1 VTKRSPTAR
10 PHADR
15 IPLVP
20 VGPLAP
26 TVLEECR
33 RWLAGQGYSPGS
45 AAGIVNLLARL
56 SLWMQEVGA
65 GVDDISE
72 GLLNRFVVTE
82 RSRDFVCV
90 TVKSSMSTMRRFL
103 IDAGYL
109 GVTDVDVGPLTPAQA
124 AVAQWCSWMRDQ
136 RGLTEKTITAR
147 CHYAAGLLDVI
158 TATDGS
164 VEWGRLDAP
173 VANAYVAE
181 RGRPYGVVSRAHIV
195 DAVRCLLRWALSSG
209 RLDRDLSAGILKP
222 AGTRRGLPRGVGAE
236 QIAALLAVCDP
247 ATAIG
252 ARDRAVVLVLVR
264 LGLRAGEVARLNLDD
279 IDWASGV
286 LKVTGKGREH
296 MLPIPVDV
304 GQALEAWLRLLPPA
318 LDRAVFVRMK
328 APRQMMATS
337 AISGIVAR
345 LSGVAGIDPI
355 YAHRLRHTAAMDV
368 LAAGGTLTEA
378 KELLGHVYTA
388 TTMAYAKV
396 DLTSL
401 RELVVPFGQVPR

>member
-10 PHADR
+10 PHAER
-15 IPLVP
+15 IPRVP
-20 VGPLAP
+20 VGPLEPA
-26 TVLEECR
+26 VLEEFSG
-33 RWLAGQGYSPGS
+33 WLAAQGYSPRS
-45 AAGIVNLLARL
+45 AVGIVNLLKRL

-65 GVDDISE
+65 GVDDVGE
-72 GLLNRFVVTE
+72 ELLDRFVAAE
-82 RSRDFVCV
+82 RSRDVVCV

-103 IDAGYL
+103 TDAGYL
-109 GVTDVDVGPLTPAQA
+109 GVAASDTGPVTPARA

-136 RGLTEKTITAR
+136 RGLTEKSIRAR

-158 TATDGS
+158 TTADGG

-173 VANAYVAE
+173 VVNAYVAE

-195 DAVRCLLRWALSSG
+195 DAVRCLLRWAVSTG
-209 RLDRDLSAGILKP
+209 HLDRDLTAGILKP
-222 AGTRRGLPRGVGAE
+222 AGTRRGLPRGVDAE
-236 QIAALLAVCDP
+236 QVAALLAVCDP

-252 ARDRAVVLVLVR
+252 ARDRAVAMILVR
-264 LGLRAGEVARLNLDD
+264 LGLRAGEVARLQLDD
-279 IDWASGV
+279 IDWANGH

-296 MLPIPVDV
+296 TLPIPVDV
-304 GQALEAWLRLLPPA
+304 GQALAAWLRLRPAA

-328 APRQMMATS
+328 APRRMMATS

-368 LAAGGTLTEA
+368 LAAGGTLAEA

-396 DLTSL
+396 DLASL
-401 RELVVPFGQVPR
+401 RELIVPFGQVPR